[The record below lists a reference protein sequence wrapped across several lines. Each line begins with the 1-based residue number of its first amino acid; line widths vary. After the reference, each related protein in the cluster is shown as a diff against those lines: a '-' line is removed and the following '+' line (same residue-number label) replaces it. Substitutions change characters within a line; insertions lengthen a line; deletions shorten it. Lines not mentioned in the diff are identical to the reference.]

1 MRKVLFMLAV
11 SGAALAAGSRM
22 SGAEAMPATEI
33 GAAPVVTVGQ
43 PTVQPVQY
51 YRRHYRR
58 HYRRYYRRHYY

>member
-22 SGAEAMPATEI
+22 SGAEAMPATAI
-33 GAAPVVTVGQ
+33 SAAPVVAAAQ

-51 YRRHYRR
+51 WRRHYRR
-58 HYRRYYRRHYY
+58 CYWRYHRRYCY